1 MFLNLFLIAIRELL
15 NSLVQKVW
23 NRRFLSF
30 GLGIIAIL
38 LSVLIAIGWFG
49 AEAQPES
56 LPKVPTRNNRD
67 LCFCLSSRMLYK
79 LGDYSAQSMP

>member
-15 NSLVQKVW
+15 NSLVQRVW

-38 LSVLIAIGWFG
+38 LSVLIAIWWFG
-49 AEAQPES
+49 AEAQPA
-56 LPKVPTRNNRD
+56 LLIKVPTMNNRD
-67 LCFCLSSRMLYK
+67 LCFCLSSRSYP
-79 LGDYSAQSMP
+79 GA